1 METLKP
7 KRIKPLN
14 FHNSGYYAIGLVVL
28 TGLGFWQ
35 SFFSKYVDGTADFN
49 AYFHFHGAM
58 ATIWILML
66 IIQPILIR
74 KKKLEL
80 HKAIG
85 KLSYLFL
92 PLFFISV
99 LLLKHHRLGGK
110 VYEGLGAD
118 LWLQTKDIVII
129 GIMYFIAIKYKRN
142 MQIHARAMIATGIVF
157 IEPTLGRFLIGVV
170 FPDSMIGFFATIGLM
185 YLFLISLM
193 VLERKQTSGRWIF
206 PLEMGLY
213 MMFHGMLLA
222 RISFPWWDS
231 ATAWFVKLQL
241 T

>member
-1 METLKP
+1 METLKS

-14 FHNSGYYAIGLVVL
+14 FDNSGYYAIGLVVL

-85 KLSYLFL
+85 KLS
-92 PLFFISV
+92 
-99 LLLKHHRLGGK
+99 
-110 VYEGLGAD
+110 
-118 LWLQTKDIVII
+118 
-129 GIMYFIAIKYKRN
+129 
-142 MQIHARAMIATGIVF
+142 
-157 IEPTLGRFLIGVV
+157 
-170 FPDSMIGFFATIGLM
+170 
-185 YLFLISLM
+185 
-193 VLERKQTSGRWIF
+193 
-206 PLEMGLY
+206 
-213 MMFHGMLLA
+213 
-222 RISFPWWDS
+222 
-231 ATAWFVKLQL
+231 
-241 T
+241 